1 MIAPV
6 GTISLQNPMMTL
18 HATISKG
25 TRAASNTKK
34 FQPAA
39 KPNASST
46 NLPANRMN
54 GEDIGR
60 KVTISAIPG

>member
-1 MIAPV
+1 MMAPV
-6 GTISLQNPMMTL
+6 GTTSLQKPMMTL
-18 HATISKG
+18 QATISKG

-39 KPNASST
+39 KPKASST
-46 NLPANRMN
+46 NLPANRIN

-60 KVTISAIPG
+60 NVTISAIPG